1 MKRHLTKVFFCAGA
15 RNHPL
20 LKEFE
25 EEEVLFEVDERIAS
39 FKALGLTKVKGPVG
53 ICTTSGT
60 AVSECLSAML
70 EAYYSGAP
78 LVLITGDRPKKM
90 HGTGAPQTIDH
101 EIITRGA
108 RRSFHEVTLEEFQT
122 MDLRNLEY
130 PAHINVLIDDTKDN
144 DFKAIHQNDLGSFKI
159 FLKDKK
165 KPLFILSH
173 SEKSLRPVAEELS
186 KRKLSFYSESLSG
199 ARDLS
204 FIKTEKKLIE
214 LFKGG
219 FFDSV
224 IRIGHTPLSKV
235 WRLIET
241 APLPVYHFDS
251 RGLSGMSFGEVLKI
265 TPEEMMSNTLFLEA
279 LDSLLPYPV
288 ADETPWKLSELN
300 IKYPDSEI
308 AYFQKLNDLLPSGSS
323 VYLGN
328 SLVIR
333 FFELTQSKNFD
344 VYGNRGVNG
353 IDGQLATAIG
363 LSQGLENQLY
373 VILGDVTALY
383 DLTSMKDLP
392 KNVTLIIMN
401 NRGGRIFD
409 MLGLDKRIVMEHEFS
424 FEKIAKAFGLTYSN
438 SFDDLNFA
446 NVIELFPN
454 KESSAEALKEWM
466 K

>member
-1 MKRHLTKVFFCAGA
+1 MKRHLSKVFFCSGA

-20 LKEFE
+20 LKELHK
-25 EEEVLFEVDERIAS
+25 EEVLFEVDERIAS
-39 FKALGLTKVKGPVG
+39 FKALGLSKVAGPVG

-70 EAYYSGAP
+70 EAHYSGAP

-108 RRSFHEVTLEEFQT
+108 RKSFHEVSLEEFQK
-122 MDLRNLEY
+122 MDLQNLEY
-130 PAHINVLIDDTKDN
+130 PAHINVLIDDTKEN
-144 DFKAIHQNDLGSFKI
+144 DFKVVQHNDLESFRI
-159 FLKDKK
+159 FLKGKK

-173 SEKSLRPVAEELS
+173 CEKNLRPIAEELT
-186 KRKLSFYSESLSG
+186 KRKLTFYSESLSG

-204 FIKTEKKLIE
+204 FIKTEKKAIE
-214 LFKGG
+214 LFKNG
-219 FFDSV
+219 FFDCV

-235 WRLIET
+235 WRLIEM
-241 APLPVYHFDS
+241 APLPVFHFDS
-251 RGLSGMSFGEVLKI
+251 RGLPGMSFGETLKI
-265 TPEEMMSNTLFLEA
+265 TPQEILSNTIFHEA
-279 LDSLLPYPV
+279 LDTLLPYPV
-288 ADETPWKLSELN
+288 ADETPWKLNELCL
-300 IKYPDSEI
+300 KFPDSEI
-308 AYFQKLNDLLPSGSS
+308 CYFQKLNDLLPSGAS

-333 FFELTQSKNFD
+333 LFELTQSKNFE
-344 VYGNRGVNG
+344 VFGNRGVNG

-363 LSQGLENQLY
+363 LAQGLKNHLY

-383 DLTSMKDLP
+383 DLSSFKDIPQNL
-392 KNVTLIIMN
+392 TLIIMN
-401 NRGGRIFD
+401 NKGGRIFD
-409 MLGLDKRIVMEHEFS
+409 MLGLDKRIVMEHEFN
-424 FEKIAKAFGLTYSN
+424 FEKISKAFGLTYSN

-446 NVIELFPN
+446 NIIELFPDQGMS
-454 KESSAEALKEWM
+454 EEALKEWM